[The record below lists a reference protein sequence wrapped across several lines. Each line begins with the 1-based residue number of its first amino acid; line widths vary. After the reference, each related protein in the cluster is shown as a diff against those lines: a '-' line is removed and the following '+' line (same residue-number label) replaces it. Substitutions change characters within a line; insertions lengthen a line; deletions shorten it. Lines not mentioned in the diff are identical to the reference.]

1 MSDGLVFPRPDER
14 ALGERALA
22 DRVLVSAEG
31 VFEGYA
37 SVFGRCDQGADVVER
52 GAFRRSLA
60 ARGPCGVK
68 MLFQHDPNQPI
79 GFWNEIKEDGRGLY
93 VRGQLLTQVMRGH
106 EVWALMR
113 AGVLDGL
120 SIGFKAVKA
129 RRDRGRGV
137 RRLEVVDL
145 WEISVVTFP
154 MLEAARVGHVKRHG
168 HLRENRGAFL
178 QSPGGPASRG
188 VGSNS
193 VQRVTGVARC

>member
-1 MSDGLVFPRPDER
+1 MPDGVVLPKRRDGR
-14 ALGERALA
+14 ASGA
-22 DRVLVSAEG
+22 VLVSADGE
-31 VFEGYA
+31 FEGYA
-37 SVFGRCDQGADVVER
+37 SVFGRADQGADVVQP
-52 GAFRRSLA
+52 GAFRGSLA
-60 ARGPCGVK
+60 RRGARGVK

-79 GFWNEIKEDGRGLY
+79 GFWHDIKEDSRGLY

-129 RRDRGRGV
+129 RRDRGQGV

-154 MLEAARVGHVKRHG
+154 MLEMARVGRVKGHG
-168 HLRENRGAFL
+168 RGRINGRARL
-178 QSPGGPASRG
+178 QSPNGLCSRG
-188 VGSNS
+188 IGLKGE
-193 VQRVTGVARC
+193 RRLARAGLA